1 MKSQEIRIPA
11 LPYLLG
17 LVLILASFG
26 LDQFVLS
33 TRHMIAETFNTTIG
47 LAVLSILKLVFALL
61 AVLLIFTATRRHL
74 SKPGAVIFLVFG
86 LGLALSPLWM
96 ELPIRADDILLFGSY
111 LALSGAILAAVGL
124 ARLILNQQRTA

>member
-11 LPYLLG
+11 LPYLLV

-33 TRHMIAETFNTTIG
+33 TRHIIAETFNATIG

-96 ELPIRADDILLFGSY
+96 ELPIRAGDILLFGSY

-124 ARLILNQQRTA
+124 ARLILNQPKIV